1 MVSSIDLLAQEKAAA
16 KKATNAI
23 RTAFRNAVKT
33 TTTPGTGNAIKI
45 TGSRAVFKDQR
56 LQRVTLKAPHY
67 IFKQHHGFEGS
78 KRNGVNMRLKATNVL
93 NVALGNSNVLESLVD
108 EISDIRGSQV
118 LSKINFQ

>member
-1 MVSSIDLLAQEKAAA
+1 MAGSIDLLAQEKAVA

-23 RTAFRNAVKT
+23 RNAFRNAVKQT
-33 TTTPGTGNAIKI
+33 TTTGTGTAIKL

-78 KRNGVNMRLKATNVL
+78 KKNGVNMRLKATNVL
-93 NVALGNSNVLESLVD
+93 NAALSNNSVLETLVND
-108 EISDIRGSQV
+108 IADIRGSQV